1 MARKNCLL
9 PFFLAVGL
17 LTAAPDDTAVFKSDV
32 ALVRVDA
39 QVLDRGNRAVTGLHA
54 GDFELRDEGR
64 LQAIRNFASEEMPID
79 VLLLLDVSGSMRPH
93 VERIS
98 SAAHQALQVL
108 GADDRVG
115 IMVFDRSTRLRL
127 PFRNSRDDV
136 ERALETLLR
145 QEHFNG
151 GTDITRAMLDAAAYV
166 QRSARVEA
174 RRAIVILTDDETEF
188 GRDDER
194 VERALVK
201 ADAVMSALI
210 APDAMRYRYPG
221 GNYPNDPYPQ
231 RYPRRGGWGS
241 PFPGGGGPL
250 GGVIIGGGGGGGY
263 PGGRFPRGRGSRTRS
278 AGTSE
283 IARASGGDSMPVD
296 DSYALENTLS
306 RLRQRY
312 ALYFLVPPGAQP
324 GQERHLELRLAGAA
338 FRRYP
343 GAEIRFRRTYFTPG
357 NPGDPVTPED
367 PNLVTQLPPAAP
379 GAEPATAPADTATES
394 PRMRGRP
401 RVDGS
406 SGKAPATSASSG
418 APTPDPVR
426 SDVSMRAGSRF
437 GADRAAPSAGE
448 ARIIRCLFL
457 EPAMDFSSK
466 SRVVLRGAKIHAH
479 PSQLHPASRQARR
492 PRLQARWRGIPQSNR
507 PR

>member
-9 PFFLAVGL
+9 PFFLAAGL

-39 QVLDRGNRAVTGLHA
+39 QVLDRNNRAVTGLHA

-64 LQAIRNFASEEMPID
+64 VQPIRNFASEEMPID

-108 GADDRVG
+108 GKDDRVG

-145 QEHFNG
+145 QEGFNG

-201 ADAVMSALI
+201 AGAVMSALI
-210 APDAMRYRYPG
+210 APDAMRYRRQYPGG

-250 GGVIIGGGGGGGY
+250 GGVIIGGGGGGRY
-263 PGGRFPRGRGSRTRS
+263 PGGRYPGGMGSHTRS

-296 DSYALENTLS
+296 DSYALETTLS

-324 GQERHLELRLAGAA
+324 GQERHLELRLADAA

-343 GAEIRFRRTYFTPG
+343 GAEIRFRKTYFAPG
-357 NPGDPVTPED
+357 KPGDPVTPED
-367 PNLVTQLPPAAP
+367 PNLVTQAPPA
-379 GAEPATAPADTATES
+379 EPRADSTAATTASES
-394 PRMRGRP
+394 ETPRMRRRP
-401 RVDGS
+401 AVDGA
-406 SGKAPATSASSG
+406 SGRGPNVDIIGSASSEG
-418 APTPDPVR
+418 PPSTATT
-426 SDVSMRAGSRF
+426 SSS
-437 GADRAAPSAGE
+437 PSAPAPKPEPKATSHRGW
-448 ARIIRCLFL
+448 RRVD
-457 EPAMDFSSK
+457 EPAPVSGPIEQTETPSK
-466 SRVVLRGAKIHAH
+466 
-479 PSQLHPASRQARR
+479 PE
-492 PRLQARWRGIPQSNR
+492 
-507 PR
+507 

>member
-263 PGGRFPRGRGSRTRS
+263 PGGRFPRGRGRAPARPARPRS
-278 AGTSE
+278 L
-283 IARASGGDSMPVD
+283 ARPVATVCRWMIPTPSKIRFPVCASVMPYI
-296 DSYALENTLS
+296 SSSLPEPNRARS
-306 RLRQRY
+306 GISSCGWPARPS
-312 ALYFLVPPGAQP
+312 AAIP
-324 GQERHLELRLAGAA
+324 ERRSGSGEPTLRLV
-338 FRRYP
+338 
-343 GAEIRFRRTYFTPG
+343 IR
-357 NPGDPVTPED
+357 
-367 PNLVTQLPPAAP
+367 A
-379 GAEPATAPADTATES
+379 
-394 PRMRGRP
+394 
-401 RVDGS
+401 
-406 SGKAPATSASSG
+406 
-418 APTPDPVR
+418 
-426 SDVSMRAGSRF
+426 
-437 GADRAAPSAGE
+437 
-448 ARIIRCLFL
+448 
-457 EPAMDFSSK
+457 
-466 SRVVLRGAKIHAH
+466 
-479 PSQLHPASRQARR
+479 
-492 PRLQARWRGIPQSNR
+492 IP
-507 PR
+507 

>member
-9 PFFLAVGL
+9 PFFLTAGL
-17 LTAAPDDTAVFKSDV
+17 LTAAPDDVAVFKSDV

-39 QVLDRGNRAVTGLHA
+39 QVLDRDNRAVTGLHA
-54 GDFELRDEGR
+54 TDFELRDEGR
-64 LQAIRNFASEEMPID
+64 VQPIRNFASEEMPID

-108 GADDRVG
+108 GKDDRVG

-145 QEHFNG
+145 QEGFNG

-210 APDAMRYRYPG
+210 APDAMRYRRQYPG
-221 GNYPNDPYPQ
+221 GGNYPYPNDPYPQ

-250 GGVIIGGGGGGGY
+250 GGVIIGGGGRGRY
-263 PGGRFPRGRGSRTRS
+263 PGGMGSHTRS

-296 DSYALENTLS
+296 DSYALETTLS

-324 GQERHLELRLAGAA
+324 GQERHLELRLADSA

-343 GAEIRFRRTYFTPG
+343 GAEIRFRKTYFAPG
-357 NPGDPVTPED
+357 KKGDPVTPED
-367 PNLVTQLPPAAP
+367 PNLVTQAPPAAP
-379 GAEPATAPADTATES
+379 GTDSTATSTTASEA
-394 PRMRGRP
+394 PRMRRRP
-401 RVDGS
+401 AVDGS
-406 SGKAPATSASSG
+406 SGRGPNVDLIGSASSEG
-418 APTPDPVR
+418 SSPTPSTPAAASTPTPDP
-426 SDVSMRAGSRF
+426 
-437 GADRAAPSAGE
+437 APKATSHRGW
-448 ARIIRCLFL
+448 RRVD
-457 EPAMDFSSK
+457 EPAPVSGPIGQSSTP
-466 SRVVLRGAKIHAH
+466 AK
-479 PSQLHPASRQARR
+479 PE
-492 PRLQARWRGIPQSNR
+492 
-507 PR
+507 